1 MNNETEANKILA
13 WLLKDLNP
21 TSTKPS
27 ATPSGDTSRE
37 AREDELGAAN
47 LPSDHSH
54 LFDSQDAQPRWGNL
68 DESDDFLFQDS
79 PLSRPGEIP
88 TVQDRFYSL
97 LRRRLRD
104 EVARK
109 PPLFPWETEVL
120 EYESEYSD
128 LLAPE
133 LVPSTVWA
141 AQLPTLNLPV
151 PMPDGLM
158 NRLFD
163 QCQQLVRS
171 SLREGEKLVQVVE
184 SLFPGHA
191 PALNELAGYVL
202 ASPARSGGSGAAVEV
217 RFPTQD
223 AGFPDH
229 YNAATA
235 PQQMVLSLVAA
246 REILNSLTLAVTAG
260 QPKVERQ
267 WHTTAGVLTLQ
278 AEWVEAGCVRVRSIL
293 PCAGQIQ
300 SKGNDVEA
308 VAQRPNAGALS
319 IELIDLVPEQIY
331 PLEVHL
337 TLPGMPMLT
346 FAVQVVGG

>member
-1 MNNETEANKILA
+1 MNNDIEANQVLA
-13 WLLKDLNP
+13 WLLRDLNP
-21 TSTKPS
+21 TPITPLGR
-27 ATPSGDTSRE
+27 PSGETSHE

-47 LPSDHSH
+47 LPSDQIH
-54 LFDSQDAQPRWGNL
+54 LFDSQDAYPRLGDP
-68 DESDDFLFQDS
+68 DESDGFLFQDS

-88 TVQDRFYSL
+88 AVQDRFYSL
-97 LRRRLRD
+97 LRHRLRD

-120 EYESEYSD
+120 EYESEYAD

-133 LVPSTVWA
+133 LVPTTAWA

-202 ASPARSGGSGAAVEV
+202 ASPARSGSAAAVRSLSPQE
-217 RFPTQD
+217 
-223 AGFPDH
+223 AGFPTH

-246 REILNSLTLAVTAG
+246 REILNSLTLAVTAN

-267 WHTTAGVLTLQ
+267 WHTTAGILTLQ

-293 PCAGQIQ
+293 PCAGQVQ
-300 SKGNDVEA
+300 SKGNEVEA
-308 VAQRPNAGALS
+308 VAQRPNAGVLS

-337 TLPGMPMLT
+337 TLPGMPVLT
-346 FAVQVVGG
+346 FAVQIVGG

>member
-1 MNNETEANKILA
+1 MNNDIEANQLLA
-13 WLLKDLNP
+13 WLLKDLTP
-21 TSTKPS
+21 TSI
-27 ATPSGDTSRE
+27 TPSGTPSGNPSHGAGE
-37 AREDELGAAN
+37 NELDAAN
-47 LPSDHSH
+47 LRSDHIH
-54 LFDSQDAQPRWGNL
+54 LFDSKKIHPALGELQ
-68 DESDDFLFQDS
+68 ESDDFLFQDS

-88 TVQDRFYSL
+88 AVQDRFYSL

-133 LVPSTVWA
+133 LVPTTVWA
-141 AQLPTLNLPV
+141 AQLPTFNLPV

-163 QCQQLVRS
+163 QCQQLIRS

-202 ASPARSGGSGAAVEV
+202 ASPARSGGAAAAV
-217 RFPTQD
+217 RSLPTQD
-223 AGFPDH
+223 AGFPSH
-229 YNAATA
+229 YSAATA

-246 REILNSLTLAVTAG
+246 REILNSLTLVVTAN

-267 WHTTAGVLTLQ
+267 WHTTAGVLRLQ
-278 AEWVEAGCVRVRSIL
+278 AAWVETGCVRVRCVL

-308 VAQRPNAGALS
+308 VAQRPNPGALS

-337 TLPGMPMLT
+337 TLPGMPVLT

>member
-1 MNNETEANKILA
+1 MNNDTEANKILA

-21 TSTKPS
+21 TST
-27 ATPSGDTSRE
+27 TPSGNTSHE

-54 LFDSQDAQPRWGNL
+54 LFDSQDAHPRWGNL

-88 TVQDRFYSL
+88 AVQDRFYSL

-141 AQLPTLNLPV
+141 AQLPALNLPV

-202 ASPARSGGSGAAVEV
+202 ASPARSGEPGGAVMDKP
-217 RFPTQD
+217 RPTQD

-246 REILNSLTLAVTAG
+246 REILNSLTLAVTAN

-337 TLPGMPMLT
+337 TLPGMPVLT